1 MKTKRTSDAL
11 VIERS
16 CKSTLPFCL
25 DDPKTV
31 EAIGELLIDLCNGG
45 GMANMKSGMQAARSI
60 PIICANFT
68 SNASLAS
75 LRWMYVPMTI
85 SSTCN
90 N

>member
-31 EAIGELLIDLCNGG
+31 EAIGELLIYLCNGG
-45 GMANMKSGMQAARSI
+45 GMANMKSGMRAARSI
-60 PIICANFT
+60 PIICANF
-68 SNASLAS
+68 AIKKMA
-75 LRWMYVPMTI
+75 R
-85 SSTCN
+85 
-90 N
+90 